1 MHLFLTKHTYLRIYQ
16 EQFQIQLHFLREPR
30 LPFSGQSTETR
41 NTARRV
47 VNFVHVGIATVS
59 NIQLSPKIQSSRH
72 VEIFA
77 VLLIFLSIISSSVL
91 EVKYLDKLLVFL
103 WVRTAHRC

>member
-1 MHLFLTKHTYLRIYQ
+1 MFALLIYL
-16 EQFQIQLHFLREPR
+16 PR
-30 LPFSGQSTETR
+30 SIGSVIDIDIIF
-41 NTARRV
+41 
-47 VNFVHVGIATVS
+47 
-59 NIQLSPKIQSSRH
+59 H